1 MEHWIWYDVTS
12 CEIKAA
18 AKGAK
23 KTRIIYNVM
32 SEIGGQLR
40 PRMAP
45 ILFGDNAAAVQVNN
59 NLGALGNRVRHLEL
73 SHFMTRDLV
82 LSAML
87 FYLWC
92 STDKMRADMF
102 TKALGRVA
110 FERNRTAVVG
120 YEYKPDTTWED
131 QARPKRRRS
140 GEGAPG
146 ERTPEQGEK

>member
-1 MEHWIWYDVTS
+1 MASGRLARYQPR
-12 CEIKAA
+12 
-18 AKGAK
+18 G
-23 KTRIIYNVM
+23 IIE
-32 SEIGGQLR
+32 STGGQLR